1 MERLTPKRAYRSLRP
16 NRNRT
21 VLTAER
27 FAKYRLTVLGQED
40 PEYSGDERP
49 RTYGE
54 CQAQGLGLT
63 RHCPFVS
70 CSYHLALDVTF
81 RGSIKVQLSAWDPD
95 EQAVDP
101 AVLRQ
106 TCALGV
112 AAQNPEGLTL
122 EETGNLLGLTRERVR
137 QVEDKAIA
145 RALELAREPLE
156 NARENIAP

>member
-1 MERLTPKRAYRSLRP
+1 MEPLTPKRAYRSMSQR
-16 NRNRT
+16 RNRT
-21 VLTAER
+21 ILTAER

-40 PEYSGDERP
+40 PEYSGAERP

-70 CSYHLALDVTF
+70 CSYHLALDVTY

-95 EQAVDP
+95 EQALDP
-101 AVLRQ
+101 AALTQ

-112 AAQNPEGLTL
+112 AAQFPEGLSL
-122 EETGNLLGLTRERVR
+122 QETGNLLGVTRERLR
-137 QVEDKAIA
+137 QLEERAIA
-145 RALELAREPLE
+145 RALELAKEPLE
-156 NARENIAP
+156 NAREDLGP

>member
-1 MERLTPKRAYRSLRP
+1 MESTREKRAYRRCIT
-16 NRNRT
+16 NRNHT
-21 VLTAER
+21 ILTPER

-40 PEYSGDERP
+40 PEYSGAERP

-70 CSYHLALDVTF
+70 CSYHLALDVSW
-81 RGSIKVQLSAWDPD
+81 RGSIKVQASAWDPE

-101 AVLRQ
+101 SVLEQ

-112 AAQNPEGLTL
+112 AAQHPDGITL
-122 EETGNLLGLTRERVR
+122 EKIGELLGLTRERVR
-137 QVEDKAIA
+137 QLEDKAIA
-145 RALELAREPLE
+145 RALELAKDDLE
-156 NARENIAP
+156 NARSNLIT